1 MSELP
6 RPDKSIPRDQELQ
19 IRFALHAAGIGT
31 WDVDIINRQI
41 NLDDRCRELYCLDE
55 QEEPTYESVL
65 RHIHAA
71 DRPAITAAVT
81 QALQP
86 ASDHLFNIRFRSI
99 ADSNKSN
106 LWLNVKGQAYFNNEG
121 KAIRLSGITQDI
133 TAEVTANEKAE
144 AAERMATLAVE
155 GSDAGIFT
163 IDLINNTIDFS
174 ATLYYIMTGNREA
187 GVKDRD
193 VLISH
198 VHPDDR
204 GIRELAYEE
213 AAYTG
218 SLHYEARFI
227 WDDGSIHWGKL
238 RGKYEY
244 DISGTP
250 VSFSG
255 ICLDITAQKEQE
267 RLLKEV
273 EQRFSLSFNNAAIGM
288 AFLDSNGIFRMQN
301 KAFAGLLGYS
311 ADELTGKSYID
322 IIHSDYLQE
331 NSQLFEEL
339 LQGKQDVF
347 NQIKRYRQKDGTYR
361 WVQVN
366 IAYIIDE
373 DESKD
378 NILVIASDI
387 SSEVI
392 ARKEQ
397 QKLLTLVE
405 NSSDLISVANL
416 DGIITY
422 MNDAGMKLL
431 GLSNNASTITRNIR
445 DLFTPEHLIELE
457 RDILPA
463 VINNGRWTGRQ
474 YYTQQETGEQM
485 PFHTNAFRLDS
496 PMNGEPIAL
505 ACVARDLRAELDV
518 QQALLESEAR
528 FRSLVDEAPVATSL
542 FVGPEF
548 VIEVANEPMIRIWG
562 KGHAVL
568 GKPLGVAVPELNDQP
583 FMKILDNVY
592 ASGVAYHEK
601 EAMAILVING
611 KPETFYFNF
620 TYKPLLNPAGEV
632 YAIVD
637 MAIDVTEQVLS
648 RNKLLEYQSS
658 LELEVAERTEELAAS
673 NEELAAMNEELQD
686 ANLSLVRSNQ
696 ELEQYAYIASHDLQE
711 PLRKIRI
718 YADLLN
724 NQEDLPGHHK
734 RLVEKINQSSERMS
748 MLIKDLLD
756 FSRLLEKGN
765 MMRPINLS
773 IILQSVIS
781 DFELIVEEKQA
792 EIIIGPLPVIQGIP
806 LQINQLF
813 YNLMSNA
820 LKFTQPGIRPL
831 IEIKS
836 GPITEEMASTYL
848 GKSER
853 HKQYFDISFSDNG
866 IGFDQKY
873 ADQIFE
879 VFKRLHNRSLYPG
892 SGIGLSLCRRIVANH
907 SGHLYV
913 ESSPGKG
920 TTFHIIVPGML

>member
-1 MSELP
+1 MSEFTK
-6 RPDKSIPRDQELQ
+6 PDTSIPRDQELQ

-31 WDVDIINRQI
+31 WDVDILNRQI
-41 NLDDRCRELYCLDE
+41 ILDDRCRALFCLE
-55 QEEPTYESVL
+55 ETEEPTYESVI
-65 RHIHAA
+65 RHIHPADQAA
-71 DRPAITAAVT
+71 IRETVKL
-81 QALQP
+81 ALQP
-86 ASDHLFNIRFRSI
+86 DSDHLFNVRFRCI
-99 ADSNKSN
+99 TEGNKN
-106 LWLNVKGQAYFNNEG
+106 IVWLNVKGQAYFNNEG
-121 KAIRLSGITQDI
+121 TATRLSGISQDI
-133 TAEVTANEKAE
+133 TAEVTANAKAQ
-144 AAERMATLAVE
+144 AAEKMAALAVE

-174 ATLYYIMTGNREA
+174 PNLYYIITGRREPV
-187 GVKDRD
+187 VKDRD
-193 VLISH
+193 LLISH

-204 GIRELAYEE
+204 AVREQAYEQAE
-213 AAYTG
+213 HTG

-227 WDDGSIHWGKL
+227 WDDGSVHWGKL

-250 VSFSG
+250 LTFSG
-255 ICLDITAQKEQE
+255 ICLDITAQKEQD

-288 AFLDSNGIFRMQN
+288 AFLDGKGRFRMLN
-301 KAFAGLLGYS
+301 RAFALLLGYN
-311 ADELTGKSYID
+311 ADELTGKAYLD
-322 IIHSDYLQE
+322 IIHSDHQQE
-331 NSQLFEEL
+331 NNQLFEEL
-339 LQGKQDVF
+339 LQGKREVF
-347 NQIKRYRQKDGTYR
+347 NQIKRYRQKDGRNR

-366 IAYIIDE
+366 VAGIHDQN
-373 DESKD
+373 DSKEH
-378 NILVIASDI
+378 ILVIAFDI
-387 SSEVI
+387 SNEVM

-405 NSSDLISVANL
+405 NSSDFIAVANM
-416 DGIITY
+416 DGTITY
-422 MNDAGMKLL
+422 INDAGVKLL
-431 GLSNNASTITRNIR
+431 GIGSKASTLTRNIR
-445 DLFTPEHLIELE
+445 DIFTLEHLVELE
-457 RDILPA
+457 RDVLPA
-463 VINNGRWTGRQ
+463 VVRNGKWMGRQ
-474 YYTQQETGEQM
+474 YYTHQATGEQI

-496 PMNGEPIAL
+496 PMSGEPIAI

-518 QQALLESEAR
+518 QQALLESEGR
-528 FRSLVDEAPVATSL
+528 FRSLVEEAPVATAL
-542 FVGPEF
+542 FVGPRF
-548 VIEVANEPMIRIWG
+548 IIEVANEPMIRFWG
-562 KGHAVL
+562 KGYSVL

-583 FMKILDNVY
+583 FMKILDTVY
-592 ASGVAYHEK
+592 TSGIAHHEK
-601 EAMAILVING
+601 EARSILVING

-620 TYKPLLNPAGEV
+620 TYKPLLNAAGEV
-632 YAIVD
+632 YAVVD
-637 MAIDVTEQVLS
+637 MTIDVTEQVLA
-648 RNKLLEYQSS
+648 RNKLLEYQST

-696 ELEQYAYIASHDLQE
+696 ELEQYAYVASHDLQE

-724 NQEDLPGHHK
+724 NKADLPEHHK

-748 MLIKDLLD
+748 MLIKDLLE

-765 MMRPINLS
+765 MMREIDLT

-781 DFELIVEEKQA
+781 DFELIIEEKHA
-792 EIIIGPLPVIQGIP
+792 NVIIGPLPVIQGIP

-820 LKFTQPGIRPL
+820 LKFTQPGAHPV

-836 GPITEEMASTYL
+836 TPIPGELASMHM
-848 GKSER
+848 GKPER
-853 HKQYFDISFSDNG
+853 YKQYFDITFSDNG
-866 IGFDQKY
+866 IGFEQKY

-879 VFKRLHNRSLYPG
+879 VFKRLHNRSEYPG

-920 TTFHIIVPGML
+920 TTFHIIIPGM

>member
-6 RPDKSIPRDQELQ
+6 RPNSSIPRDQELQ
-19 IRFALHAAGIGT
+19 MRFALHAAGIGT
-31 WDVDIINRQI
+31 WDVDITNRQI
-41 NLDDRCRELYCLDE
+41 VLDDRCRELFCLGE
-55 QEEPTYESVL
+55 LEAPTYESVI
-65 RHIHAA
+65 RHIHPA
-71 DRPAITAAVT
+71 DQPAIREAVRH
-81 QALQP
+81 ALQP
-86 ASDHLFNIRFRSI
+86 QSDHLFNVRFRSL
-99 ADSNKSN
+99 AEANKN
-106 LWLNVKGQAYFNNEG
+106 GLWLNVKGQAYFNAEG
-121 KAIRLSGITQDI
+121 QAVRLSGISQDI
-133 TAEVTANEKAE
+133 TAEVTANEKAD

-163 IDLINNTIDFS
+163 IDLLTNTIDFS
-174 ATLYYIMTGNREA
+174 PNLYYIMTGKREV
-187 GVKDRD
+187 GLKDRD
-193 VLISH
+193 VLVSH
-198 VHPDDR
+198 IHPDDR
-204 GIRELAYEE
+204 IVRDRAYEE

-218 SLHYEARFI
+218 SLHYEARFV
-227 WDDGSIHWGKL
+227 WYDGSIHWGKI
-238 RGKYEY
+238 RGKYDY
-244 DISGTP
+244 DISGIP
-250 VSFSG
+250 VTFSG
-255 ICLDITAQKEQE
+255 ICLDVTAQKEQE

-288 AFLDSNGIFRMQN
+288 AFLDNKGMFRMLN
-301 KAFAGLLGYS
+301 KAFTALLGYR
-311 ADELTGKSYID
+311 ADELTGKAYSD
-322 IIHSDYLQE
+322 IIHSDHQQE
-331 NSQLFEEL
+331 NSRLFEEL
-339 LQGKQDVF
+339 LQGRRDVF
-347 NQIKRYRQKDGTYR
+347 NQIKRYRQKDGTNR

-366 IAYIIDE
+366 TAYITDQ
-373 DESKD
+373 DDSKE
-378 NILVIASDI
+378 NILVIAFDI
-387 SSEVI
+387 TNEVA

-405 NSSDLISVANL
+405 NSSDFIAVANL
-416 DGIITY
+416 DGTVTY
-422 MNDAGMKLL
+422 VNDAGMKLL
-431 GLSNNASTITRNIR
+431 GLGNKASTITRNIR
-445 DLFTPEHLIELE
+445 DLFILEHLVVLE
-457 RDILPA
+457 RDILPS
-463 VINNGRWTGRQ
+463 IMNTGKWTGRQ
-474 YYTQQETGEQM
+474 YYTHQETGELI

-496 PMNGEPIAL
+496 PMSGEPIAL

-528 FRSLVDEAPVATSL
+528 FRSLVDEAPVATAL
-542 FVGPEF
+542 FVGPQL
-548 VIEVANEPMIRIWG
+548 VIEVANELMIRFWG
-562 KGHAVL
+562 KGHSVM
-568 GKPLGVAVPELNDQP
+568 GKPLSIAVPELNDQP
-583 FMKILDNVY
+583 FMKILDEVY
-592 ASGVAYHEK
+592 TSGIAYHEK
-601 EAMAILVING
+601 EARAILVING

-620 TYKPLLNPAGEV
+620 TYKPLLNAAGEV

-637 MAIDVTEQVLS
+637 MAIDVTEQVLA
-648 RNKLLEYQSS
+648 RNKLLEYQST

-686 ANLSLVRSNQ
+686 ANLNLVRSNQ
-696 ELEQYAYIASHDLQE
+696 ELEQYAYVASHDLQE

-724 NQEDLPGHHK
+724 TQEDLPPHHK

-765 MMRPINLS
+765 MMREIDLS

-792 EIIIGPLPVIQGIP
+792 EIIIGPMPVIQGIP

-820 LKFTQPGIRPL
+820 LKFTQQDVPPV

-836 GPITEEMASTYL
+836 APITREMAGIYM

-853 HKQYFDISFSDNG
+853 HKQYYDITFSDNG
-866 IGFDQKY
+866 IGFEQKY

-913 ESSPGKG
+913 ESTPGKG
-920 TTFHIIVPGML
+920 TTFHIIIPGM